1 MFTPQNNTENQ
12 GLLFLI
18 YRYLTLP
25 FSHFF
30 PRSHSRARIYPKR
43 SHEQPRFPFLGLS
56 STLASPWVLL
66 VPHLVFHK
74 EPTSSPTPTCL
85 RTPLLSL
92 SGTSRR
98 PFPGS
103 MMQGRQ
109 ARGLATSS
117 VHLFPQPLLLPRQD
131 GPGLGPQDQALTAVS
146 TLKFPGFCPHSCH
159 VWERGAHAQKEL
171 DCRGVI

>member
-12 GLLFLI
+12 GLLFLF

-43 SHEQPRFPFLGLS
+43 SHEQPRFPFLGLCPQPSHLHGSYSFPIWS
-56 STLASPWVLL
+56 SIKNPPAPLL
-66 VPHLVFHK
+66 L
-74 EPTSSPTPTCL
+74 SCL

-131 GPGLGPQDQALTAVS
+131 GPGLGPQDQAPTAVS
-146 TLKFPGFCPHSCH
+146 TLKFPGFCPHSCLSC
-159 VWERGAHAQKEL
+159 VGNGEL